1 MMPLLAETLVLSALF
16 YLIGVGLAWVFF
28 GRPAAGER

>member
-16 YLIGVGLAWVFF
+16 YLIGVGLAWVLF
-28 GRPAAGER
+28 GRGAAGER